1 MNKFSLLPC
10 LIGPPLS
17 AVAVCSGRCSR
28 WWVRPLK
35 QQRSVC
41 KGFPV
46 TSAHR
51 SVPFHS
57 ANEWERSSFVASP
70 ASRIQWDGDQSE
82 PAENIKYIH
91 THSHTQKKN
100 SIKEVLIKIKLY
112 KW

>member
-57 ANEWERSSFVASP
+57 ANERSSFVASRRRLRGYNGMEIRLSP
-70 ASRIQWDGDQSE
+70 LKIS
-82 PAENIKYIH
+82 NIFTH
-91 THSHTQKKN
+91 THTHTHK
-100 SIKEVLIKIKLY
+100 KLY
-112 KW
+112 